1 MKTYNVNLDEE
12 SVEALDRW
20 LEAAGITRSA
30 YINTLIRKT
39 VDSMDLKKIPDYSKM
54 TMPQLFKMIGAIGGL
69 MYDEKYNDKKK

>member
-30 YINTLIRKT
+30 YINTLIKKT
-39 VDSMDLKKIPDYSKM
+39 VDSMGLKKIPDYSKM
-54 TMPQLFKMIGAIGGL
+54 TLPELFKMIGGVGK
-69 MYDEKYNDKKK
+69 MMEGKK